1 MAVRIIRIND
11 IVDEV
16 LSHHPGADVSLI
28 QKAYIF
34 SARSHEGQTRL
45 SGEPYLSHPLEVSYI
60 MAQMGLDP
68 VSVVCGLL
76 HDTVEDTNTT
86 LDDLDELFGEE
97 VADIINGVTKISQIS
112 FDKKIDQQ
120 AEYIRKMIL
129 AMAHDIRVILVK
141 LADRVH
147 NMRTLGYMKPES
159 QKRVAKETLD
169 IFAPLA
175 GRLGMAHIKVEL
187 EDLAFYYLEPE
198 IYQQI
203 QDGLAR
209 KRGEREQYIK
219 EITEIINT
227 KLSEHHLDGEVKGR
241 PKHLY
246 GIYRK
251 MRAQQISLEQV
262 YDLIAFRI
270 ILKTLPE
277 CYETLGLIHSLWR
290 PVPGRFKDYIG
301 MPKANKYQSLHTTV
315 IGPYGERMEIQI
327 RTKEMDIIAE
337 KGIAAHWAY
346 KERRQVQQDDNLR
359 FSWLRQIIEWQKDLT
374 NPEDFLNT
382 VRMELYPED
391 VFVFTPKGEIKE
403 LPRGSTPVDFAYAIH
418 SEVGHRC
425 TGARVNG
432 RMVPLKHELQHGDIV
447 EIITSPTH
455 TPSRDWLQFVRTTRA
470 RNRIKQWLKTVER
483 ERSITLG
490 KEILEREFRKAGL
503 NLGKLLKSEGELQKA
518 AQDMSYVRIDDL
530 LAGVGFGKVSAN
542 QVITRLL
549 PKEEQVT
556 AVPELPSKTA
566 VKATAADRGGIR
578 VKDLDDI
585 LINLAHCC
593 NPIPGDNIMGYIT
606 RGKGV
611 TIHRTECPVLARTES
626 ERHMPAAWDGLA
638 AGRHPVRIQVIS
650 VDKPG
655 LLADISNALK
665 QAEANVLKAS
675 IETTVDQKGLSWFTI
690 EVTDTVHL
698 AKVVSAIK
706 RIKNVLGVN
715 RVMS

>member
-1 MAVRIIRIND
+1 
-11 IVDEV
+11 
-16 LSHHPGADVSLI
+16 
-28 QKAYIF
+28 
-34 SARSHEGQTRL
+34 
-45 SGEPYLSHPLEVSYI
+45 
-60 MAQMGLDP
+60 
-68 VSVVCGLL
+68 
-76 HDTVEDTNTT
+76 
-86 LDDLDELFGEE
+86 
-97 VADIINGVTKISQIS
+97 
-112 FDKKIDQQ
+112 
-120 AEYIRKMIL
+120 
-129 AMAHDIRVILVK
+129 VK

-159 QKRVAKETLD
+159 QKRVAKETLE

-175 GRLGMAHIKVEL
+175 GRLGMGHVKVEL

-209 KRGEREQYIK
+209 KRGEREKYIK

-227 KLSEHHLDGEVKGR
+227 KLGEHNLTAEVKGR

-251 MRAQQISLEQV
+251 MQAQQISLDQV

-270 ILKTLPE
+270 VLKTLPE

-327 RTKEMDIIAE
+327 RTQEMDKIAE

-346 KERRQVQQDDNLR
+346 KERRQAQQDDNLR

-374 NPEDFLNT
+374 NPQDFLNT

-455 TPSRDWLQFVRTTRA
+455 TPSRDWLQFIRTPRA
-470 RNRIKQWLKTVER
+470 RGRIKNWLKTAER
-483 ERSITLG
+483 ERSIALG

-503 NLGKLLKSEGELQKA
+503 NFGKLLKSE
-518 AQDMSYVRIDDL
+518 
-530 LAGVGFGKVSAN
+530 
-542 QVITRLL
+542 T
-549 PKEEQVT
+549 
-556 AVPELPSKTA
+556 
-566 VKATAADRGGIR
+566 
-578 VKDLDDI
+578 
-585 LINLAHCC
+585 
-593 NPIPGDNIMGYIT
+593 
-606 RGKGV
+606 
-611 TIHRTECPVLARTES
+611 
-626 ERHMPAAWDGLA
+626 
-638 AGRHPVRIQVIS
+638 
-650 VDKPG
+650 
-655 LLADISNALK
+655 
-665 QAEANVLKAS
+665 
-675 IETTVDQKGLSWFTI
+675 
-690 EVTDTVHL
+690 
-698 AKVVSAIK
+698 
-706 RIKNVLGVN
+706 
-715 RVMS
+715 

>member
-1 MAVRIIRIND
+1 M
-11 IVDEV
+11 
-16 LSHHPGADVSLI
+16 
-28 QKAYIF
+28 
-34 SARSHEGQTRL
+34 
-45 SGEPYLSHPLEVSYI
+45 
-60 MAQMGLDP
+60 
-68 VSVVCGLL
+68 VCGLL
-76 HDTVEDTNTT
+76 HDTVEDTHTT
-86 LDDLDELFGEE
+86 IDDLDELFGEE

-175 GRLGMAHIKVEL
+175 GRLGMGHLKAEL

-227 KLSEHHLDGEVKGR
+227 KLAEHNLAAEVKGR

-251 MRAQQISLEQV
+251 MQAQQISLEQV
-262 YDLIAFRI
+262 FDLIAFRI

-301 MPKANKYQSLHTTV
+301 MPKTNKYQSLHTTV

-327 RTKEMDIIAE
+327 RTQEMDAIAE

-359 FSWLRQIIEWQKDLT
+359 FSWLRQIIEWQKDMP

-432 RMVPLKHELQHGDIV
+432 RMVPLKHELQHGDVV

-455 TPSRDWLQFVRTTRA
+455 APSRDWLQFVRTTRA

-503 NLGKLLKSEGELQKA
+503 NLAKFLKSEIELQKT

-549 PKEEQVT
+549 PKEEQPT
-556 AVPELPSKTA
+556 AVPELPSKNA
-566 VKATAADRGGIR
+566 VKAAAADQGGIR

-626 ERHMPAAWDGLA
+626 LRHMPAAWDGVA
-638 AGRHPVRIQVIS
+638 GGRHPVRIQVVSI
-650 VDKPG
+650 DKPG

-675 IETTVDQKGLSWFTI
+675 IETTLDQKGLSWFTI
-690 EVTDTVHL
+690 EVSDTAHL

-706 RIKNVLGVN
+706 RVKNVLSVS

>member
-16 LSHHPGADVSLI
+16 LAHHPEADVSLI
-28 QKAYIF
+28 QKAYIL
-34 SARSHEGQTRL
+34 SARAHEGQTRL
-45 SGEPYLSHPLEVSYI
+45 SGEPYLSHPLEVAYI

-76 HDTVEDTNTT
+76 HDTVEDTHTT

-159 QKRVAKETLD
+159 QKRVAKETLE

-175 GRLGMAHIKVEL
+175 GRLGMGHVKAEL

-209 KRGEREQYIK
+209 KRGEREQYIR

-227 KLSEHHLDGEVKGR
+227 KLAEHNLSAEVKGR

-251 MRAQQISLEQV
+251 MQAQQISLDQV

-270 ILKTLPE
+270 VLKTLPE

-327 RTKEMDIIAE
+327 RTQEMDKIAE

-374 NPEDFLNT
+374 NPQDFLNT

-455 TPSRDWLQFVRTTRA
+455 TPSRDWLQFVRTPRA
-470 RNRIKQWLKTVER
+470 RGQNQTVAQNRGTGTQYHFGQGNFGTGVPQGGSESG
-483 ERSITLG
+483 ETA
-490 KEILEREFRKAGL
+490 EIRGR
-503 NLGKLLKSEGELQKA
+503 
-518 AQDMSYVRIDDL
+518 
-530 LAGVGFGKVSAN
+530 
-542 QVITRLL
+542 
-549 PKEEQVT
+549 T
-556 AVPELPSKTA
+556 AEN
-566 VKATAADRGGIR
+566 G
-578 VKDLDDI
+578 
-585 LINLAHCC
+585 
-593 NPIPGDNIMGYIT
+593 PGD
-606 RGKGV
+606 V
-611 TIHRTECPVLARTES
+611 LCP
-626 ERHMPAAWDGLA
+626 H
-638 AGRHPVRIQVIS
+638 
-650 VDKPG
+650 
-655 LLADISNALK
+655 
-665 QAEANVLKAS
+665 
-675 IETTVDQKGLSWFTI
+675 
-690 EVTDTVHL
+690 
-698 AKVVSAIK
+698 
-706 RIKNVLGVN
+706 
-715 RVMS
+715 

>member
-1 MAVRIIRIND
+1 MVRIIRIND
-11 IVDEV
+11 IIDEV
-16 LSHHPGADVSLI
+16 LSHHPEADVSLI

-45 SGEPYLSHPLEVSYI
+45 SGQPYLSHPLEVAYLL
-60 MAQMGLDP
+60 AQMGLDP
-68 VSVVCGLL
+68 VSVACGLL
-76 HDTVEDTNTT
+76 HDTVEDTNTS
-86 LDDLDELFGEE
+86 LDDLDEIFGEE
-97 VADIINGVTKISQIS
+97 VTDIINGVTKISQIS

-159 QKRVAKETLD
+159 QKRISQETLD

-175 GRLGMAHIKVEL
+175 GRLGMGRIKAEL

-219 EITEIINT
+219 EISEIINQ
-227 KLSEHHLDGEVKGR
+227 KLGDHHLVGEVKGR

-251 MRAQQISLEQV
+251 MIAQQISLDQV

-270 ILKTLPE
+270 VLKTLSE

-290 PVPGRFKDYIG
+290 PVPNRFKDYIA

-327 RTKEMDIIAE
+327 RTEGMNRIAE
-337 KGIAAHWAY
+337 EGIAAHWAY

-374 NPEDFLNT
+374 NPQDFLNT
-382 VRMELYPED
+382 VRMELYPEE
-391 VFVFTPKGEIKE
+391 VFVFTPKGQIKE

-418 SEVGHRC
+418 TEVGHHC

-432 RMVPLKHELQHGDIV
+432 RMVPLKYELQHGDSV

-455 TPSRDWLQFVRTTRA
+455 VPSRDWLQFVRTTRA
-470 RNRIKQWLKTVER
+470 RSKIRQWLKTAER
-483 ERSITLG
+483 ERSVAFG

-503 NLGKLLKSEGELQKA
+503 NLGKMLKSGDELQKA
-518 AQDMSYVRIDDL
+518 AQEMSYVRVEDL
-530 LAGVGFGKVSAN
+530 LAGIGFGKVSAA
-542 QVITRLL
+542 QVIGRIL
-549 PKEEQVT
+549 PKEEQ
-556 AVPELPSKTA
+556 APEEDVWLSKTA
-566 VKATAADRGGIR
+566 AKVPAADKGGIS
-578 VKDLDDI
+578 VKGLDDI
-585 LINLAHCC
+585 LINLARCC
-593 NPIPGDNIMGYIT
+593 NPIPGDDIRGYIT

-611 TIHRTECPVLARTES
+611 TIHRSDCPVLARTES
-626 ERHMPAAWDGLA
+626 LRHLPASWDGVA
-638 AGRHPVRIQVIS
+638 AGRHPVRIQIVT

-655 LLADISNALK
+655 LLADISSALK
-665 QAEANVLKAS
+665 QAEANVLKAN
-675 IETTVDQKGLSWFTI
+675 IETTVDQKGISLFTL
-690 EVTDTVHL
+690 EVTDTTHL
-698 AKVVSAIK
+698 AKVLSAIK
-706 RIKNVLGVN
+706 RIKSVISVTRMMG
-715 RVMS
+715 